1 MARLF
6 ARSPGSRRGLGPPR
20 LLSMRLFST
29 IWASVAPVVAKL
41 VAAAPLL
48 VVAPAYGAEPAPVP
62 PPDAVTQPAAPV
74 DSTSPAKRNEAP
86 PSPETLEAAAASPP
100 PAEPALSDSPEAAL
114 PPPIVATEPEAAA
127 EASSPDSL
135 EPEAALAL
143 ASDEQA
149 RAKPSTP
156 FDRNSVRVGLVVG
169 WAQADTTDWLVLGG
183 GLGYYVLDGLEVHAD
198 ANFWVGGS
206 PFIATVTP
214 GVRYVFHMLP
224 DVKPYVGTFY
234 RHYFV
239 DRPGFDS
246 DSLGGRAGIYFMVN
260 SHAYIGGGLV
270 VEQLI
275 NNNLFEN
282 ATQVY
287 PEVTFALA
295 F

>member
-1 MARLF
+1 
-6 ARSPGSRRGLGPPR
+6 
-20 LLSMRLFST
+20 MRFFST
-29 IWASVAPVVAKL
+29 IWASVAPVVAPL
-41 VAAAPLL
+41 VALVPL
-48 VVAPAYGAEPAPVP
+48 VAVAPAHGLEPPQVP
-62 PPDAVTQPAAPV
+62 RSDAVAPSAAPV
-74 DSTSPAKRNEAP
+74 DSTSAATRDEAP
-86 PSPETLEAAAASPP
+86 PSPETLQAAAASPP
-100 PAEPALSDSPEAAL
+100 PAEPTLSDSPQAAL
-114 PPPIVATEPEAAA
+114 PPPVIATETEAAA
-127 EASSPDSL
+127 EASLPDSPESL
-135 EPEAALAL
+135 EAEAEAEAALAQ
-143 ASDEQA
+143 ASDEKP

-183 GLGYYVLDGLEVHAD
+183 GLGYYLLDGLEVHAD

-275 NNNLFEN
+275 NNNLFKN